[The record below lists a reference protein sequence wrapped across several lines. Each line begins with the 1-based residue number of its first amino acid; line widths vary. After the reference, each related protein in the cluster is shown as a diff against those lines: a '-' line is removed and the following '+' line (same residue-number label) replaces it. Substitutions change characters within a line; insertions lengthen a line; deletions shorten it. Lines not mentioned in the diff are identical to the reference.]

1 MAWETDNDVNFK
13 CHLRQGNKSLNTLC
27 RHGLVKK
34 GVHLVH
40 KMSDNV

>member
-1 MAWETDNDVNFK
+1 MNMAWETDNDVNFK

-34 GVHLVH
+34 VFTWYI
-40 KMSDNV
+40 K